1 MNLFKLLKPKASAPM
16 ARDRLQALLAHERA
30 MNGRGDLAAVLQ
42 QEILA
47 VIRRHFPIDRDKV
60 VVTLDRGR
68 TRSTLAIDIEIPPDV
83 SVRG

>member
-30 MNGRGDLAAVLQ
+30 LTGRGDLAAVLQ
-42 QEILA
+42 QEILT
-47 VIRRHFPIDRDKV
+47 VIRRHFPIDRDEV

-68 TRSTLAIDIEIPPDV
+68 TRSTLAIAVHIPPEA
-83 SVRG
+83 SLRG